1 VIPTKKDH
9 FNDRNTKLESGN
21 YCEFG
26 IMSRCT
32 AGGRWTQQKLCRF
45 ARKSSIGE
53 RCMYYRS
60 NFGGHCDCVGAQR
73 EYTRI
78 LREKCRR

>member
-1 VIPTKKDH
+1 MPPSKKDR
-9 FNDRNTKLESGN
+9 FVDQRIKLESSN

-26 IMSRCT
+26 IMSRCA
-32 AGGRWTQQKLCRF
+32 AGDSWAKQRLCRF

-73 EYTRI
+73 EYARL